1 VFHGR
6 PVDSSV
12 QTEETENHT
21 TENVVQ
27 TNEKANPQIVPVGFR
42 MDFQLEQAVVD
53 MPCVGEQAMDS
64 LIQVEHP
71 EKGPQVDAII
81 QNNQQGEF
89 FLRNNCGNLID
100 FCQ

>member
-1 VFHGR
+1 MFHGR

-71 EKGPQVDAII
+71 EKVPQVDAII